1 MFIYCWLLLQEFDS
15 LRSHYTSFLN
25 IHSFFSCRETQFL
38 YLSECMLAAVGTA
51 SAQGTPKERY
61 QFDSDLPPT
70 EVPPSNLKVS
80 TGGVNLAVLTAASV
94 RHHFAARAK
103 AAHRPYIIDF

>member
-1 MFIYCWLLLQEFDS
+1 
-15 LRSHYTSFLN
+15 
-25 IHSFFSCRETQFL
+25 
-38 YLSECMLAAVGTA
+38 MLTAVGTA
-51 SAQGTPKERY
+51 SAQGAPKERY

-80 TGGVNLAVLTAASV
+80 IGGVNLAVLTAASV

-103 AAHRPYIIDF
+103 AAHILAVTRKAPQRVEKESWA

>member
-1 MFIYCWLLLQEFDS
+1 
-15 LRSHYTSFLN
+15 
-25 IHSFFSCRETQFL
+25 
-38 YLSECMLAAVGTA
+38 MLTAVSTA
-51 SAQGTPKERY
+51 SAQGAPKERY

-70 EVPPSNLKVS
+70 EVPPSSLKVS

-103 AAHRPYIIDF
+103 AAHFGSDTESPAACGKRKLGIRKMC